1 MPSEENRTMKR
12 NTTRAAAFASA
23 LLVLGALAACNKKN
37 DTTLTDTTATG
48 TTTATLAVDTT
59 PIRISDIQVGKAVGS
74 DKKVGSQTTSFGV
87 RDTMYVAV
95 VTDGAAKDAKITT
108 KWTFNDKQV
117 VKESTQT
124 ISPTGGET
132 VTEFH
137 VDKKSAWPK
146 GKYKVEVM
154 LNGASS
160 GTKDLEVK

>member
-1 MPSEENRTMKR
+1 MIRTMPR
-12 NTTRAAAFASA
+12 VAALASA
-23 LLVLGALAACNKKN
+23 LVLFGALAACNKK
-37 DTTLTDTTATG
+37 DDATLTDTTSLG
-48 TTTATLAVDTT
+48 TTTATVALDTT
-59 PIRISDIQVGKAVGS
+59 PVRVSDIQVGKGVGS
-74 DKKVGSQTTSFGV
+74 DKRVGDQTTSFGV

-95 VTDGAAKDAKITT
+95 ITDGAAKDAKLTA

-117 VKESTQT
+117 VKESSQT

-154 LNGASS
+154 LNGVSA

>member
-1 MPSEENRTMKR
+1 MKR
-12 NTTRAAAFASA
+12 NTTRVAAFASA
-23 LLVLGALAACNKKN
+23 ILLSGALAACNKKN

-48 TTTATLAVDTT
+48 TTTATVAVDTT
-59 PIRISDIQVGKAVGS
+59 PIRVSDIQVGKAVGS
-74 DKKVGSQTTSFGV
+74 DNKVGDQTTSFAV
-87 RDTMYVAV
+87 RDTMHVAV
-95 VTDGAAKDAKITT
+95 ITEGAAKDAKLTA

-117 VKESTQT
+117 VKEASQT

-154 LNGASS
+154 LNGVSA